1 MSEPIWLNSQDI
13 IEINKLVVAEKGENH
28 ALVLRDN
35 LDGAVAR
42 ARQVHA
48 YESQDMLD
56 LAVAL
61 MVAVA
66 RAHVF
71 EQGNKRTGFIAADVF
86 LKANG
91 YHLTEDWDYLAS
103 LLIEVVEHRAQEH
116 DLIDALEVFIE
127 PFT

>member
-1 MSEPIWLNSQDI
+1 MNEPNWLTSQDI
-13 IEINKLVVAEKGENH
+13 IDINKLVVAETRENH

-42 ARQVHA
+42 PRQIHA
-48 YESQDMLD
+48 YESHDMLD

-91 YHLTEDWDYLAS
+91 YHFTEDWDYLAS
-103 LLIEVVEHRAQEH
+103 LLIDVVEHRAQEH
-116 DLIDALEVFIE
+116 DLIEALVLFIE
-127 PFT
+127 PFP